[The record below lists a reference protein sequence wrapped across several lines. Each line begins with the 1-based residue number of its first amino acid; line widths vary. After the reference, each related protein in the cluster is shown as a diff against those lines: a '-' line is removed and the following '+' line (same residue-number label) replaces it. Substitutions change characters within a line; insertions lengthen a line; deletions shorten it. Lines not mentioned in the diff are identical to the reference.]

1 VPDPI
6 QTVVVDQPPPQQ
18 PPVIPGATTTAQQGQ
33 QRVYTADEVE
43 ALKERLVQEFTGK
56 LHKVTGGKSLEAW
69 EKDRL
74 EKQGEYQKLAEQYS
88 TEAAQ
93 LRQQLQQTIAR
104 AEILRAATE
113 ALEPEVV
120 YVLLKEKVVVSDDGQ
135 VKVDGK
141 PVAAAV
147 KALLTEKQ
155 YLARPAGGSG
165 SGAPVTQKPDGDKH
179 RTLEWYNRANPTDRM
194 KFFKEGG
201 TLITAPTN

>member
-1 VPDPI
+1 M
-6 QTVVVDQPPPQQ
+6 VDQVVTEQPIAPVAAQVVAPPP
-18 PPVIPGATTTAQQGQ
+18 PGQAQG

-43 ALKERLVQEFTGK
+43 ALKDRMVQEFTGK

-104 AEILRAATE
+104 AEILRAATD
-113 ALEPEVV
+113 AIDPEVV
-120 YVLLKEKVVVSDDGQ
+120 HTLLREKVTVTEDGQ
-135 VKVDGK
+135 VKVEGK
-141 PVAAAV
+141 PVNLAI
-147 KALLTEKQ
+147 KALLTEKP

-165 SGAPVTQKPDGDKH
+165 SGAPAAQKATDDKH
-179 RTLEWYNRANPTDRM
+179 RTRDWYNKADPREI
-194 KFFKEGG
+194 KEFFKNGG
-201 TLITAPTN
+201 KLIETAASN

>member
-1 VPDPI
+1 MADSILDP
-6 QTVVVDQPPPQQ
+6 QTVQQ
-18 PPVIPGATTTAQQGQ
+18 PAPAVATAPQQGQ

-43 ALKERLVQEFTGK
+43 ALKDRLAQEFTGK

-93 LRQQLQQTIAR
+93 LRQELQQTIAR
-104 AEILRAATE
+104 AEILRAATD
-113 ALEPEVV
+113 AIDPEVV
-120 YVLLKEKVVVSDDGQ
+120 HTLLRDKITVSEDGQ

-141 PVAAAV
+141 PVASAI
-147 KALLTEKQ
+147 KALLTEKP

-165 SGAPVTQKPDGDKH
+165 SGAPAAQKATDDKH
-179 RTLEWYNRANPTDRM
+179 RTRDWYDKANPNEIAD
-194 KFFKEGG
+194 FFKKGG
-201 TLITAPTN
+201 KLIENVSAN

>member
-1 VPDPI
+1 MPPDPALDSTAAAV
-6 QTVVVDQPPPQQ
+6 QQATVAPAAAPQPGQ
-18 PPVIPGATTTAQQGQ
+18 P
-33 QRVYTADEVE
+33 RVYTAEEVE
-43 ALKERLVQEFTGK
+43 ALKERLMQEFTGK

-93 LRQQLQQTIAR
+93 LRQRLQQTIAR
-104 AEILRAATE
+104 AEILRAATD
-113 ALEPEVV
+113 AIDPEVV
-120 YVLLKEKVVVSDDGQ
+120 HTLLRDKVTVADDGQ

-165 SGAPVTQKPDGDKH
+165 SGAPTTQKSDGDKH
-179 RTLEWYNRANPTDRM
+179 RTLEWYNRANPVERM
-194 KFFKEGG
+194 QFFKNGG
-201 TLITAPTN
+201 TLTAPTN